1 LSKSMKTA
9 MRVVRGSVRL
19 MNNVVGLGARG
30 LGLKQEITSI
40 SATCDEPVCGAD
52 EFPVANAA
60 AVVSDYT
67 PSL

>member
-1 LSKSMKTA
+1 M
-9 MRVVRGSVRL
+9 
-19 MNNVVGLGARG
+19 VVGLGARG